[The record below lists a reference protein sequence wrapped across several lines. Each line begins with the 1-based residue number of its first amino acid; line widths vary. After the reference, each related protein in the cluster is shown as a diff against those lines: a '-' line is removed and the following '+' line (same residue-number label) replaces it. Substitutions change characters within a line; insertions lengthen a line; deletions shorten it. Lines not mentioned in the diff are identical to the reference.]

1 MAPIAHVEEWVD
13 DCATIAEIEAALV
26 DLRYRRTHG
35 VEPDLRTSVLTHLA
49 WVPPEWQ
56 EAAADALAGLGER
69 HPSRTLLLLP
79 QDDESD
85 GLAAR
90 VHLECYELP
99 GIERLLCSEV
109 VELRLGGGRSKAPAS
124 IAAPLLLP
132 DLPVFLRWRGRPDFG
147 SPVFGQLVDMVDRLV
162 VDSAEWQDIP
172 HAFAELAEQFDR
184 VGGLGH
190 RLASHAA
197 VAARTRRRLARPPRP
212 AHGPSG
218 RDGARRGL
226 ARGAGGH
233 SALSSSGP
241 TRFRSATA
249 GRRATSFPMRST
261 SSFGIRCTRL
271 QPPSPARA
279 ESGTTDSA
287 TVIRSR
293 VILFRILL
301 RE

>member
-1 MAPIAHVEEWVD
+1 MAPIAHVEEWID

-85 GLAAR
+85 SLAAR

-99 GIERLLCSEV
+99 GIERLLCSEI

-147 SPVFGQLVDMVDRLV
+147 STVFGQLVDMVDRLV
-162 VDSAEWQDIP
+162 VDSAEWQDVP
-172 HAFAELAEQFDR
+172 QAFAELAEQFERVAVSDIAWRRTLPWRRALAGAWPDLPDR
-184 VGGLGH
+184 LTGPPAETAL
-190 RLASHAA
+190 
-197 VAARTRRRLARPPRP
+197 VAAWLEERAGVQVELERADALPVGDGRA
-212 AHGPSG
+212 PSDLLSDELDVFV
-218 RDGARRGL
+218 RDPVYEA
-226 ARGAGGH
+226 
-233 SALSSSGP
+233 
-241 TRFRSATA
+241 ATA
-249 GRRATSFPMRST
+249 GAGPR
-261 SSFGIRCTRL
+261 
-271 QPPSPARA
+271 
-279 ESGTTDSA
+279 
-287 TVIRSR
+287 
-293 VILFRILL
+293 
-301 RE
+301 

>member
-1 MAPIAHVEEWVD
+1 MAPIAHVEEWID

-172 HAFAELAEQFDR
+172 NAFAELAEQFDR
-184 VGGLGH
+184 VAVSDIAWRRTLPWRRALADAWPDLPD
-190 RLASHAA
+190 RLTGPPAETAL
-197 VAARTRRRLARPPRP
+197 VAAWLEERAGIHVELEQADTLPVGDGP
-212 AHGPSG
+212 APSDLLSDALDVFV
-218 RDGARRGL
+218 RDPVYEA
-226 ARGAGGH
+226 
-233 SALSSSGP
+233 
-241 TRFRSATA
+241 ATA
-249 GRRATSFPMRST
+249 LAG
-261 SSFGIRCTRL
+261 
-271 QPPSPARA
+271 
-279 ESGTTDSA
+279 
-287 TVIRSR
+287 SR
-293 VILFRILL
+293 
-301 RE
+301 